1 MHLDGHCRYI
11 GKAST
16 YYMLRNVDADVDP
29 LLSPTVPLAVYV
41 AVLRVLIYR
50 DSGCYLEPRGAFEQA
65 INKCLL

>member
-1 MHLDGHCRYI
+1 MAVHLDWHFRYI

-50 DSGCYLEPRGAFEQA
+50 DCYLEPRGAFEQA